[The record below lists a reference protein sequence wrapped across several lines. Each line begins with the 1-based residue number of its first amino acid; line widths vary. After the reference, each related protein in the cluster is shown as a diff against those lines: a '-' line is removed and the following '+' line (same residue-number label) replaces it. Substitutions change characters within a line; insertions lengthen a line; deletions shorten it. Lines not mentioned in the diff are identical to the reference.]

1 MNAGDQA
8 RIFLA
13 MLLCGACVGALHDLL
28 ALFRR
33 SVVLAAAADIL
44 LGILLAA
51 GMIAMGIRLGCD
63 PFRLYAFAG
72 VFLGWAAYV
81 VSLGTIVRVLIK
93 SFTKLSKKVTN

>member
-13 MLLCGACVGALHDLL
+13 MLLCGVCGGALHDLL
-28 ALFRR
+28 ALIRR
-33 SVVLAAAADIL
+33 STAAAAAADVL

-72 VFLGWAAYV
+72 ICLGWVAYV
-81 VSLGTIVRVLIK
+81 VTLGTIVRILIK
-93 SFTKLSKKVTN
+93 SFMKLSKKVTN